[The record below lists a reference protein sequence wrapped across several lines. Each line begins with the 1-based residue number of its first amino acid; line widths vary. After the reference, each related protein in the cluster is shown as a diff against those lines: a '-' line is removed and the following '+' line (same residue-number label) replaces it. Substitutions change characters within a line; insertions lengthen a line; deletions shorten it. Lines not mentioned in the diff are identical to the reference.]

1 MAPSPKLAS
10 PAKRRWSARAWWVGL
25 HVYVYAVLA
34 YNGSLSPSALTV
46 GWFAFAIALAVVN
59 LISYII
65 LQTSSPGFVEPS
77 QRDLEAGGQRVI
89 VDHDAVVSI
98 DECDHAS
105 DSEAL
110 VRSKSADASDSGLH
124 FCELCQLTQPLRTK
138 HCKDCEKCVRQY
150 DHHCDCAG
158 TCVGEQNRRKFAVYL
173 FIQAVEGIVMISIA
187 TDAFTLQDN
196 VDEWFKAN
204 WLYIIAWFSVF
215 CVLLIAIPLFLYQAF
230 LISTNQTSWEH
241 ARRSAI
247 TYLRSLPD
255 EDSPFDRGC
264 CTNWRV
270 FVCGGDANKWVH
282 RASAAPTTVA
292 ARESSSSSS
301 SATAVVSTGSRAS
314 RASRAGGAHPP
325 LSPDDASI
333 M

>member
-34 YNGSLSPSALTV
+34 YNGSLSPSALTA

-138 HCKDCEKCVRQY
+138 HWYDLRTSTVCV
-150 DHHCDCAG
+150 
-158 TCVGEQNRRKFAVYL
+158 CVCLCLCCLVVAPAYL
-173 FIQAVEGIVMISIA
+173 
-187 TDAFTLQDN
+187 L
-196 VDEWFKAN
+196 
-204 WLYIIAWFSVF
+204 L
-215 CVLLIAIPLFLYQAF
+215 CVLLQFQ
-230 LISTNQTSWEH
+230 QG
-241 ARRSAI
+241 
-247 TYLRSLPD
+247 LR
-255 EDSPFDRGC
+255 E
-264 CTNWRV
+264 V
-270 FVCGGDANKWVH
+270 
-282 RASAAPTTVA
+282 RAS
-292 ARESSSSSS
+292 
-301 SATAVVSTGSRAS
+301 
-314 RASRAGGAHPP
+314 
-325 LSPDDASI
+325 I
-333 M
+333 